1 MEKCILDSGQ
11 QVVYCRKGGSFLAPK
26 RGGVFSAPKIG
37 GGFLSPKIG
46 GVFPSPKRC
55 ETCRAGDR
63 ILPDHQTLSGT
74 YTSRGEVAIVGLTW
88 RQDYV
93 PKGFWSSPVAFTCK
107 SYESLETFMILSASR
122 TKSLMSV
129 FSDMAKI

>member
-55 ETCRAGDR
+55 ETCRAGDE
-63 ILPDHQTLSGT
+63 ISPDHQTLSGT
-74 YTSRGEVAIVGLTW
+74 YISQGEVAIVDLIWG
-88 RQDYV
+88 RNYV
-93 PKGFWSSPVAFTCK
+93 AKDFELILSVEFTCELF
-107 SYESLETFMILSASR
+107 ESWETSMILSASFAR
-122 TKSLMSV
+122 S
-129 FSDMAKI
+129 